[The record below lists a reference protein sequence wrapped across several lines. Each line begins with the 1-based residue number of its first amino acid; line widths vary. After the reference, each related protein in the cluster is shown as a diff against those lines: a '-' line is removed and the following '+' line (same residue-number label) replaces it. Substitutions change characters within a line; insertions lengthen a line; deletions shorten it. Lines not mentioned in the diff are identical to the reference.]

1 MVQVAAWLL
10 ACVCDVVCFECGMWH
25 VEMELCNH
33 KARDAATSS
42 KAAATE
48 TATAKAQQ
56 RTGADRH
63 RLRFLHNIA
72 TENC

>member
-1 MVQVAAWLL
+1 MAAGV
-10 ACVCDVVCFECGMWH
+10 CVWCCVFCVCGMWH

-48 TATAKAQQ
+48 TATATA
-56 RTGADRH
+56 
-63 RLRFLHNIA
+63 A
-72 TENC
+72 TATAANRR